1 LALREHGR
9 VALRVQAPAGYRGP
23 GCFREHPVFELG
35 RGTIRA
41 GLSWHRQGLDVF
53 SGVIVHRCTVD
64 VPAALAGPAELDLGP
79 LAGSVAVRVNG
90 ADAGTLTW
98 APWRLPVLLH
108 AGANTIE
115 LEIANTLGP
124 MVSRGVPTPFGPED
138 QRFSGL
144 LGRPRLVITQ

>member
-1 LALREHGR
+1 
-9 VALRVQAPAGYRGP
+9 
-23 GCFREHPVFELG
+23 VFELG